1 MVGFSGEVKVGN
13 ESEESGFINLLLK
26 WVFEYK
32 LKLCNCKQVGFFN
45 KNLDE
50 LKVGEESVENWF
62 LALPKW
68 VLSPTQ

>member
-1 MVGFSGEVKVGN
+1 MKVRN

-26 WVFEYK
+26 CVFEYK

-50 LKVGEESVENWF
+50 LKVGEESVEN
-62 LALPKW
+62 
-68 VLSPTQ
+68 